1 MSKVEFLFKTNT
13 LRGRLRVFILNLIL
27 FVILVFSIFLMNIT
41 KSQIKSSYENELS
54 SIVKMQNQA
63 ITKWLNKR
71 ELDIHFLANSS
82 FIKTKKL
89 EEIEIFFEEFI
100 NSQSEF
106 YFVSFIDK
114 NGQEIQNSTFLEK
127 KNFKEYEFFKQSI
140 QGFDFISD
148 AQIDT
153 DGKMP
158 VIHFSSTVFDENNE
172 IIGMVVGAVRLSSIQ
187 AIIESFR
194 FGETGET
201 FILNNQNKVLTKRR
215 FEQENLFK
223 EDIISYIAKKEVIL
237 GYYEKEVLSTFEIT
251 THNRWK
257 IVAQISKEEIFK
269 VFEQFLIYTTFFITV
284 LLFILVP
291 LILRFS
297 NKIERPLQFLLHGS
311 KKIQDGNYGHT
322 IDENSIIYATSEIKD
337 LTATFNSM
345 SEQLGIVIS
354 DLTTRST
361 IDMLS
366 KLYNRAELL
375 KRSQKAFE
383 LAKEKEKSCTVFI
396 IDIDHFKNIN
406 DTYGHRSG
414 DVAIELVANSVKTSL
429 CDNDIAGRYG
439 GEEFMVFLSDITRE
453 NAINIAQRVR
463 KNIEKLL
470 ILNENHTFKCT
481 CSIGIYYTQP
491 IQNTLTLEQMIEKA
505 DQALYEA
512 KHNGRNRVVCT
523 SY

>member
-63 ITKWLNKR
+63 ITKWLNER

-172 IIGMVVGAVRLSSIQ
+172 IIGVVVGAVRLSSIQ

-201 FILNNQNKVLTKRR
+201 FI
-215 FEQENLFK
+215 
-223 EDIISYIAKKEVIL
+223 
-237 GYYEKEVLSTFEIT
+237 
-251 THNRWK
+251 
-257 IVAQISKEEIFK
+257 
-269 VFEQFLIYTTFFITV
+269 
-284 LLFILVP
+284 
-291 LILRFS
+291 
-297 NKIERPLQFLLHGS
+297 
-311 KKIQDGNYGHT
+311 
-322 IDENSIIYATSEIKD
+322 
-337 LTATFNSM
+337 
-345 SEQLGIVIS
+345 
-354 DLTTRST
+354 
-361 IDMLS
+361 
-366 KLYNRAELL
+366 
-375 KRSQKAFE
+375 
-383 LAKEKEKSCTVFI
+383 
-396 IDIDHFKNIN
+396 
-406 DTYGHRSG
+406 
-414 DVAIELVANSVKTSL
+414 
-429 CDNDIAGRYG
+429 
-439 GEEFMVFLSDITRE
+439 
-453 NAINIAQRVR
+453 
-463 KNIEKLL
+463 
-470 ILNENHTFKCT
+470 
-481 CSIGIYYTQP
+481 
-491 IQNTLTLEQMIEKA
+491 
-505 DQALYEA
+505 
-512 KHNGRNRVVCT
+512 
-523 SY
+523 